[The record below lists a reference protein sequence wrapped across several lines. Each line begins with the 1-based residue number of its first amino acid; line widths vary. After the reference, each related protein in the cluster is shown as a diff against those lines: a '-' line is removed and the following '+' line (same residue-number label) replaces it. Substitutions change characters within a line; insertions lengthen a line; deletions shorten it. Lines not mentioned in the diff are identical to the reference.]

1 MACTKTTTTI
11 GWGGGG
17 FTPRV
22 RDANKFTARLR
33 RSASEPK
40 VKHVL
45 LTDTSLHFYITLV
58 GFLTHWT
65 RTRHRFCNRWVTPE
79 SQIQAKWLRCL
90 LMVINRGRGPLR
102 VLPLVHLSNWHIIN
116 KHLNCCH
123 DPIPTPTAASRPPLF
138 SKKGPPPPPT
148 LTFDVISMCSRG
160 VFSLFHWN
168 KQNVVCFSETSPA
181 ASAGQ
186 HLKINVNMMVM
197 LLCGPIRI
205 SEVRLYK
212 LNNHSFA
219 ERQLWRSRQCLRH
232 TCLFCVRLMRCSN
245 MISCGQSRVHGYVI
259 HESFTSINVSV
270 KL

>member
-1 MACTKTTTTI
+1 MSADTLVRVAT
-11 GWGGGG
+11 GQGYVSMYAYGLHENHDHHWVGGGVHPKG
-17 FTPRV
+17 SGCK
-22 RDANKFTARLR
+22 KFTARLR

-138 SKKGPPPPPT
+138 SKKGPPPT
-148 LTFDVISMCSRG
+148 HIDVWRHLDVFTGRLQFVSLKQTKCRLFQWNISSSVCWSTFKDKCEYDG
-160 VFSLFHWN
+160 DASLRTN
-168 KQNVVCFSETSPA
+168 QNLW
-181 ASAGQ
+181 GQ
-186 HLKINVNMMVM
+186 TVQ
-197 LLCGPIRI
+197 
-205 SEVRLYK
+205 
-212 LNNHSFA
+212 A
-219 ERQLWRSRQCLRH
+219 Q
-232 TCLFCVRLMRCSN
+232 
-245 MISCGQSRVHGYVI
+245 
-259 HESFTSINVSV
+259 
-270 KL
+270 